1 MSLTKKSA
9 FIAANIA
16 VLGLFFF
23 SAMTDTA
30 EAAIWQKLVDYG
42 YAGYS
47 ETSRNWKTY
56 SSPESVNSSYR
67 YLSREVG
74 DGTRRGTATWQ
85 TEIPYYGTYSVRVS
99 CRKTENR
106 TPDADYY
113 VTNSNNGLDHIVI
126 NQIDPRNILAWDT
139 LGVYTYNKGQTV
151 MVRLDGTDD
160 GWSDC
165 ADATLWELVE
175 ILPDPKVAPTAP
187 PNIDGARSLLLNKPI
202 RR

>member
-9 FIAANIA
+9 FIVANIA

-23 SAMTDTA
+23 PAMKDTA
-30 EAAIWQKLVDYG
+30 EAALWQKLVDYG

-47 ETSRNWKTY
+47 ETSRNWRTY
-56 SSPESVNSSYR
+56 SSPESVNNSYR

-74 DGTRRGTATWQ
+74 DGTRKGTATWQ
-85 TEIPYYGTYSVRVS
+85 IEIPYSGIYRVTVS

-126 NQIDPRNILAWDT
+126 NQINPRNILVWDV
-139 LGVYTYNKGQTV
+139 LGLYSYEKGQTV
-151 MVRLDGTDD
+151 LVRLDGTDD
-160 GWSDC
+160 SWSDC

-175 ILPDPKVAPTAP
+175 TRPDPKVAPTAP
-187 PNIDGARSLLLNKPI
+187 PNINGARSLLLDKPK